1 MKARVCFICL
11 ILLAPASGY
20 AELGRLFY
28 TPEQRA
34 GLEKARLQN
43 RTQTT
48 PIITIAPRPV
58 TYDGVVLR
66 SDGRS
71 TRWVN
76 GKPRTGGTYTLET
89 RGKSLKPGQTLD
101 GNQVYEAHGIRRTE
115 MKETP

>member
-1 MKARVCFICL
+1 M
-11 ILLAPASGY
+11 LLVPASGY

-43 RTQTT
+43 RTQTS
-48 PIITIAPRPV
+48 PAIAIAPRPL

-76 GKPRTGGTYTLET
+76 GKTRTGGSYALET
-89 RGKSLKPGQTLD
+89 SGKSLKPGQTLD
-101 GNQVYEAHGIRRTE
+101 RGHVYEAHEIRRPDTRE
-115 MKETP
+115 AQ